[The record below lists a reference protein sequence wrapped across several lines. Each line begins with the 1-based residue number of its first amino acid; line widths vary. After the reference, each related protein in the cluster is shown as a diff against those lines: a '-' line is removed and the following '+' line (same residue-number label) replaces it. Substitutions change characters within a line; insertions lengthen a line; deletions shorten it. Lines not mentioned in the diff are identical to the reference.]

1 MSHNSRDLRDA
12 NAEGHKSYDV
22 SLTMFDGDRALVIQP
37 AIPDSAPDTLK
48 NGLAVRRAAN
58 LHGKCPDCG
67 ARPLMPH
74 RQQRRA
80 LTRTGKV
87 IPTLFL
93 HEDGCACLTDDEGG
107 AV

>member
-1 MSHNSRDLRDA
+1 
-12 NAEGHKSYDV
+12 
-22 SLTMFDGDRALVIQP
+22 MFEGDRALVIQP

-58 LHGKCPDCG
+58 VHGKCPDCG
-67 ARPLMPH
+67 AGPQMPN

-80 LTRTGKV
+80 LTRAGKV
-87 IPTLFL
+87 IPALFL
-93 HEDGCACLTDDEGG
+93 HDDGCACLTDDEGG